1 MTWLD
6 VPNKPMVRIA
16 TTALAEP
23 ARDPGRP
30 YIGQPLG
37 GQEWRADRCRTPCFN
52 DVDSMPTSGQSP
64 RQQQEERRAQW
75 L

>member
-37 GQEWRADRCRTPCFN
+37 SHQRSRKAL
-52 DVDSMPTSGQSP
+52 QP
-64 RQQQEERRAQW
+64 RNPWSEHSERYPANESACDE
-75 L
+75 